1 MERGQLSEMQRNIA
15 WEGKSQSE
23 REATTA
29 FNLNL
34 GGEDNARTA
43 GIRVTAA
50 GQAREAEYQERK
62 RNEDRF
68 RDAIQRIQLSER
80 AQAVY
85 DALGDY
91 GDRLRDE
98 QRRIERRMA
107 ELRERG
113 EARDTIS
120 ELIATGALDRDNAEH
135 LALIDRAGLDP
146 DHNDDELRNTIDRDA
161 AQAGEEYDAL
171 AARHAEIER
180 QLPLVEA
187 ARERI
192 ENGEDP
198 DAVLS
203 DLANEGIHIE
213 VDPTDELQV
222 RREIVSRGQD
232 LDAERQ
238 DRQPAMEAADSAVT
252 EDQPSLDDEVET
264 FMRALANNQQ
274 MMLEGSALHDAMRG
288 QIDGLSDEARE
299 QLEATEETA
308 FLFEQNEVQPAVP
321 AQDPTAPIEDHRPD
335 QSPGITPGSN
345 L

>member
-1 MERGQLSEMQRNIA
+1 MQRNIA

-34 GGEDNARTA
+34 SGEENARNA
-43 GIRVTAA
+43 GIVATGA
-50 GQAREAEYQERK
+50 GQQRETEYAERK
-62 RNEDRF
+62 RREERF
-68 RDAIQRIQLSER
+68 RDVLLQQQLSPE
-80 AQAVY
+80 AQAALG
-85 DALGDY
+85 ALGDY

-135 LALIDRAGLDP
+135 LALLDRAGLDP
-146 DHNDDELRNTIDRDA
+146 DQSDDELRNTIDRDA
-161 AQAGEEYDAL
+161 AQDGEEYDAL
-171 AARHAEIER
+171 ATRHAEIER

-192 ENGEDP
+192 ENGDDP
-198 DAVLS
+198 EAVLR
-203 DLANEGIHIE
+203 DLADQGIEIE
-213 VDPTDELQV
+213 VEGLERDNVFEQVAMRARDLEDERDALSPAVETEFTAAESVPGAEQEVSEFMQTLAARQV
-222 RREIVSRGQD
+222 LMMG
-232 LDAERQ
+232 
-238 DRQPAMEAADSAVT
+238 EAA
-252 EDQPSLDDEVET
+252 
-264 FMRALANNQQ
+264 LA
-274 MMLEGSALHDAMRG
+274 DAMQE

-308 FLFEQNEVQPAVP
+308 FLFEQSEAQPAAP
-321 AQDPTAPIEDHRPD
+321 AQDATAPTEDQRPD